1 MTHVKV
7 FFKSANDIKLFINKL
22 SGYDAAATSGDPAN
36 RVNAK
41 SIIGIFSQDLSK
53 PLTLNIDCDHCPE
66 VLDDISEFIVK
77 EDDR

>member
-7 FFKSANDIKLFINKL
+7 FFKSATDIKLFIHKL
-22 SGYDAAATSGDPAN
+22 SGYDAAATIGDPEN